1 MRIATLIARLLLGL
15 VFLAAGVSSFVIDLS
30 GHAPPPMPGYAGDFQ
45 TLIFG
50 SHFVLFTGA
59 AQAVVGMLL
68 LIGRYVPLALVT
80 LAAILYNI
88 FAFHVTMQPAML
100 VPVLV
105 CIVLWVVVARAYAPN
120 LRPLLEAKPPTSV

>member
-1 MRIATLIARLLLGL
+1 MRIATLVSRLLLGL
-15 VFLAAGVSSFVIDLS
+15 VFLAAGVSSFVIDLG

-45 TLIFG
+45 TLVFG

-68 LIGRYVPLALVT
+68 ALVT

-88 FAFHVTMQPAML
+88 LAFHITMQPAML